1 MANFNGNPFVPVS
14 TSEPLGIF
22 NRQAHPCPAPAGSD
36 NGRPIHT
43 NKFYT
48 NMLIENQ
55 VLQTWCQPY
64 SLWWSKVE
72 KFYGMAVSH
81 THKEQFVFGPDPDQR
96 PAQFYFSP
104 VGIQSIVFSATEF
117 DSGNVALGIEDSSDL
132 SVKAVLSSQ
141 DDDVNG
147 KLTLPLVQGMG
158 MVTGIYDGL
167 RPKIVSQVGIAS
179 VESAPS
185 PSPNLVKYI
194 LTLFNN
200 VKWVM
205 YVLVPEGIETPT
217 FYLTDDRSF
226 VSNLT
231 GSYVI
236 QIAEAPEGTEQTYNG
251 CAGKYLTGA
260 SITGEIVNNGSKA
273 IYRIQYEAEGESIDD
288 KPLIFAAPHH
298 VASLTEQMLPK
309 RTNIEL
315 DSTNMGKLVGYIS
328 TVLEMTEDLPTFI
341 GFQPFCSF
349 KGSNMTVGPNERNMI
364 GWVATQEIQAAN
376 VPEESNLNSMYFSG
390 KKLDKYAQILFTCKY
405 VLQDDNL
412 AHQVLEKLKE
422 AYARFATNRQQF
434 PLVYDTTWK
443 GLISVAGLSGDAL
456 QDFGNSYYNDHNFHY
471 GYFIH
476 AAAVIAQADRDL
488 GGNWLAENQDF
499 VNSLV
504 RDVANPSDD
513 DSYFPRWR
521 SFDWYAG
528 HSWAKGIMPS
538 ADGKDQES
546 SSEDFHFAYGMKL
559 WGRVIGDP
567 AMESRGN
574 LMLSVLKR
582 SMNTYMYY
590 RHDNKTMPEPILGNK
605 VSGILFENKVDYA
618 TWFSARTE
626 CKHGIHMIPITSVSS
641 FIRGPEYVKEEW
653 DEKLRGIIND
663 VDDGWKGI
671 LYSNLALYD
680 PVSSYNFFAQP
691 NFDNKWLDDGMS
703 RTWAL
708 AYPACI
714 NNCHI

>member
-1 MANFNGNPFVPVS
+1 MANFNGDPFVPIS
-14 TSEPLGIF
+14 TQEPLNIF
-22 NRQAHPCPAPAGSD
+22 NRQEHPCPAPTGSD
-36 NGRPIHT
+36 TSRPIHT

-55 VLQTWCQPY
+55 DLQTWCQPY
-64 SLWWSKVE
+64 SLWWSKIE
-72 KFYGMAVSH
+72 NFYGMAVSH
-81 THKEQFVFGPDPDQR
+81 THKEQFVFGPNPDQR

-132 SVKAVLSSQ
+132 SVKAILTSQ
-141 DDDVNG
+141 DEGVNG

-158 MVTGIYDGL
+158 MVTGVYDGL
-167 RPKIVSQVGIAS
+167 RAKIVSQVGIAN
-179 VESAPS
+179 VESVSS
-185 PSPNLVKYI
+185 PRPNLLKYI

-200 VKWVM
+200 VKWVI
-205 YVLVPEGIETPT
+205 YVLVPEGIEVPT
-217 FYLTDDRSF
+217 FYLTEDRSF
-226 VSNLT
+226 VSNLA

-236 QIAEAPEGTEQTYNG
+236 QIAEAPENTLQTYDA

-260 SITGEIVNNGSKA
+260 SITGEIVDNGSKA
-273 IYRIQYEAEGESIDD
+273 IYRIQYEAEGSSVEDM
-288 KPLIFAAPHH
+288 PLVFAAPHH
-298 VASLTEQMLPK
+298 VASNKDP
-309 RTNIEL
+309 
-315 DSTNMGKLVGYIS
+315 
-328 TVLEMTEDLPTFI
+328 
-341 GFQPFCSF
+341 
-349 KGSNMTVGPNERNMI
+349 
-364 GWVATQEIQAAN
+364 
-376 VPEESNLNSMYFSG
+376 
-390 KKLDKYAQILFTCKY
+390 
-405 VLQDDNL
+405 
-412 AHQVLEKLKE
+412 
-422 AYARFATNRQQF
+422 
-434 PLVYDTTWK
+434 
-443 GLISVAGLSGDAL
+443 
-456 QDFGNSYYNDHNFHY
+456 
-471 GYFIH
+471 
-476 AAAVIAQADRDL
+476 
-488 GGNWLAENQDF
+488 
-499 VNSLV
+499 
-504 RDVANPSDD
+504 
-513 DSYFPRWR
+513 YFPRWR

-574 LMLSVLKR
+574 LMLAVLKR

-590 RHDNKTMPEPILGNK
+590 RTDNTTMPEPILGNK

-653 DEKLRGIIND
+653 DEKLGPIIND

-671 LYSNLALYD
+671 LYSNMALYD
-680 PVSSYNFFAQP
+680 PVSSYNFFAQTD
-691 NFDNKWLDDGMS
+691 FDNKWLDDGMS

-714 NNCHI
+714 NNSQI